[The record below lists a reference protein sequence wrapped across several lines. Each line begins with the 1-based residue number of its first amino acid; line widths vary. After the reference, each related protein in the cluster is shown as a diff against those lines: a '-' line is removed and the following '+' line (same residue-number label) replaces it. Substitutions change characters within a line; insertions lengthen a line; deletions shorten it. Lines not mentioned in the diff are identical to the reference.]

1 MSDLALSRRW
11 QLILLA
17 ALTLAWFGSLDHRRL
32 IKPDEGRYAEI
43 AREMAA
49 SGDWVTPRLN
59 GIKYFEKPP
68 LQYWVTAAAF
78 KAFGEHDWSAR
89 VWPATT
95 GFLGILLA
103 WFTGRRLFGDAAG
116 WFAAAALA
124 SSFFYLVIG
133 HFNTLDMGLCFFL
146 QLALSGFLLAQRAAT
161 SSASC
166 RNWML
171 LAWAGAALAVLS
183 KGLVSLVLP
192 GATLVLYSVVTRD
205 LSAWRK
211 LHPLPGL
218 AVFLAIA
225 APWHV
230 LASLQNPEFARFYFI
245 HEHFERFLTKVHGR
259 VEPWWYFVPVLFAAA
274 LPWSTLAVHAAIAQW
289 KDRGE
294 AGRALRFLA
303 IWCAFTLL
311 FFSASGSK
319 LPSYILPILPAFALM
334 AGAFAT
340 RVSSPAMALHA
351 GVTAILAAVALALVH
366 RVTDRADAETPVALL
381 QAYETVLL
389 GAAGVWLLGGLLA
402 VGLAYRKRIR
412 GAALSLAIG
421 TFAMGMLAMLG
432 HEHMSPSNSGWHI
445 AQQVK
450 PMLTPNAPIYSVR
463 YFEHT
468 LPYYLQRT
476 LILVDYRDEMDF
488 GLTQEPHLGLPTVA
502 QFELRWRS
510 DADAF
515 AVITEEMRLELQ
527 SRGLPMQIVARDTR
541 RVIVRKPRPD
551 KQ

>member
-1 MSDLALSRRW
+1 MSDLAPSRRW

-49 SGDWVTPRLN
+49 RGDWVTPRLN

-78 KAFGEHDWSAR
+78 KVFGERDWTAR
-89 VWPATT
+89 VWPAGTS
-95 GFLGILLA
+95 FLGILLA
-103 WFTGRRLFGDAAG
+103 WFAGRRLFGEAAG
-116 WFAAAALA
+116 WLAAVALA

-146 QLALSGFLLAQRAAT
+146 QLAFSGFLLAQRADR
-161 SSASC
+161 SSAGC

-183 KGLVSLVLP
+183 KGLISLVLP
-192 GATLVLYSVVTRD
+192 GATLVLYSLVTRD
-205 LSAWRK
+205 LSPWRK

-218 AVFLAIA
+218 AVFFAIA

-230 LASLQNPEFARFYFI
+230 LASLQNPEFAHFYFI

-259 VEPWWYFVPVLFAAA
+259 VEPWWYFGPVLFAAA
-274 LPWSTLAVHAAIAQW
+274 LPWSTLAIHAALAQW

-303 IWCAFTLL
+303 IWSAFTLL

-319 LPSYILPILPAFALM
+319 LPSYILPVLPALALM
-334 AGAFAT
+334 VGALLT
-340 RVSSPAMALHA
+340 RISSLAMALHA
-351 GVTAILAAVALALVH
+351 SLTVVLATIALSLVH
-366 RVTDRADAETPVALL
+366 RVTDRADADTPLALL

-389 GAAGVWLLGGLLA
+389 GAAVVWLLGGLIA
-402 VGLAYRKRIR
+402 VGLACRKRTG

-421 TFAMGMLAMLG
+421 TFAMGMAAMLG
-432 HEHMSPSNSGWHI
+432 HEHLSPSNSAWHI

-450 PMLTPNAPIYSVR
+450 PMLVPNARIYAVG

-468 LPYYLQRT
+468 LPYYLQQK

-502 QFELRWRS
+502 QFEDRWRS

-515 AVITEEMRLELQ
+515 AVMTEEMRQELE

-541 RVIVRKPRPD
+541 RVIIRKPRPD
-551 KQ
+551 NQ

>member
-78 KAFGEHDWSAR
+78 KVFGEHDWIAR
-89 VWPATT
+89 VWPAGT

-103 WFTGRRLFGDAAG
+103 WFAGRRLFGETAGWLAAG
-116 WFAAAALA
+116 ALA

-133 HFNTLDMGLCFFL
+133 QLNTLDMGLCFFL
-146 QLALSGFLLAQRAAT
+146 QLAFSGFLLAQRADG
-161 SSASC
+161 SNASC

-183 KGLVSLVLP
+183 KGLISLVLP
-192 GATLVLYSVVTRD
+192 GATLVLYSLIARD
-205 LSAWRK
+205 SSPWRK
-211 LHPLPGL
+211 LHSLPGL

-230 LASLQNPEFARFYFI
+230 LASLQNPEFAHFYFI

-259 VEPWWYFVPVLFAAA
+259 VEPWWYFGPMLFAAA
-274 LPWSTLAVHAAIAQW
+274 LPWSTLAIHAVLAQW
-289 KDRGE
+289 KAPGE

-303 IWCAFTLL
+303 IWSAFTLL

-319 LPSYILPILPAFALM
+319 LPSYILPVLPAFALM
-334 AGAFAT
+334 VGALLT
-340 RVSSPAMALHA
+340 RISSLAMALHA
-351 GVTAILAAVALALVH
+351 SVTVIFAAIALSLVH
-366 RVTDRADAETPVALL
+366 RVTDRADADTPLALL

-389 GAAGVWLLGGLLA
+389 GAAGVWLLGGLISVA
-402 VGLAYRKRIR
+402 LAYRKRIR
-412 GAALSLAIG
+412 DAALSLAIG

-432 HEHMSPSNSGWHI
+432 HEHLSPSNSAWHI

-450 PMLTPNAPIYSVR
+450 PMLVHNAPIYAVR

-468 LPYYLQRT
+468 LPYYLQRN

-515 AVITEEMRLELQ
+515 AVMTEEMRLELE

-541 RVIVRKPRPD
+541 RVIIRKPRPD
-551 KQ
+551 NQ

>member
-17 ALTLAWFGSLDHRRL
+17 TLALAWFGSLDHRRL

-78 KAFGEHDWSAR
+78 KVFGEHDWSAR
-89 VWPATT
+89 VWPAAT

-103 WFTGRRLFGDAAG
+103 WFTGRRLFGDTAG
-116 WFAAAALA
+116 WLGAAALA

-146 QLALSGFLLAQRAAT
+146 QLASSGFLLAQRAAA
-161 SSASC
+161 SGASC

-192 GATLVLYSVVTRD
+192 GATLVLYSLVTRD
-205 LSAWRK
+205 FFAWRK
-211 LHPLPGL
+211 LHPLSGL

-274 LPWSTLAVHAAIAQW
+274 LPWSTLAIHAALAQW
-289 KDRGE
+289 KARGE

-303 IWCAFTLL
+303 VWCAFTLV

-319 LPSYILPILPAFALM
+319 LPSYILPILPAFALI

-340 RVSSPAMALHA
+340 RVSSPAMAFHA

-366 RVTDRADAETPVALL
+366 RVTDRADADTPVALL

-389 GAAGVWLLGGLLA
+389 AAAGVWLFGGLLA
-402 VGLAYRKRIR
+402 VGLAYRRRIR

-432 HEHMSPSNSGWHI
+432 HEHLSPSNSAWHI

-450 PMLTPNAPIYSVR
+450 PMLAPNAPIYSVR

-468 LPYYLQRT
+468 LPYYLRRT

-510 DADAF
+510 DDDAF
-515 AVITEEMRLELQ
+515 AVMTEEMRLELE

-541 RVIVRKPRPD
+541 RVIIRKPRPD